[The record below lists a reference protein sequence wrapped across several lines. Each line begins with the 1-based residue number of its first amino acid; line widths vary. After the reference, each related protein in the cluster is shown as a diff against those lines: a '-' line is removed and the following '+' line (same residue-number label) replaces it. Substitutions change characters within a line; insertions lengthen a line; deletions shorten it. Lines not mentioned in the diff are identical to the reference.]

1 MLHIAIVEDNAETRA
16 ALAEAV
22 RRYAAQRSLE
32 LTVHP
37 FPDGDALLESYPHP
51 CDILLL
57 DIELPGRSGMEI
69 ARAVRGFDRN
79 VVLLFI
85 TNMAQYAIQGYEV
98 DALDYVLKPVSDY
111 TLGVKLDRA
120 VTRLHQNTEGRIL
133 IPLPTGAKVFA
144 TSAIH
149 YVETLNGQLHYHTA
163 EGVFSVR
170 GTLQSVEKELA
181 PWHFARCNQCYL
193 VNLGHV
199 TGIRGDDVLVE
210 DVPLAIS
217 RRCKPAFLAAVAD
230 YVGGR
235 G

>member
-16 ALAEAV
+16 ALSEAV

-98 DALDYVLKPVSDY
+98 DALDYVL
-111 TLGVKLDRA
+111 
-120 VTRLHQNTEGRIL
+120 
-133 IPLPTGAKVFA
+133 PTGAKVFA

-210 DVPLAIS
+210 GEPLAIS